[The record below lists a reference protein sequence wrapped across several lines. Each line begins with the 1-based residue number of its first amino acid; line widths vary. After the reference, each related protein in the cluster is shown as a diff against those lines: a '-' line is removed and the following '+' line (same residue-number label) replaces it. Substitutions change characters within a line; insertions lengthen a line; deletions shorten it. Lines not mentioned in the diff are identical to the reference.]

1 MGGPAG
7 KRTGQRKKKIE
18 EVIAYALGH
27 RTRIQVL
34 LLLNEGTYTAG
45 EIAQIID
52 VPLNNVANHIHELL
66 EAGSIELADSKRRR
80 NAVQNWYRAV
90 DTPYYSDEVMEK
102 MRRRPRRHPGGDR
115 PGRLRGPTR
124 WRLTATAAA
133 GPLTRGLPP
142 TTFTLDSE

>member
-1 MGGPAG
+1 MGGPTG

-90 DTPYYSDEVMEK
+90 DTPYYSDEVMEN
-102 MRRRPRRHPGGDR
+102 MRLEQRQVPSLGQIRRGQGYLHRWPA
-115 PGRLRGPTR
+115 RLQTR
-124 WRLTATAAA
+124 AIGAETTSLTIW
-133 GPLTRGLPP
+133 
-142 TTFTLDSE
+142 